1 MLTPQGYSS
10 VLRFLEEM
18 PTRNGTLLRYIL
30 PLFER
35 HFRAPVSLAIT
46 YQKTPGRGRKDT
58 WKYNYIVRDLPLYH
72 VDTYFNRF
80 FAFDL
85 LSRSQNIGGQPV
97 VSVTSLLT
105 PEERDAS
112 PYYQFLLE
120 MELPYQCCIFLYEE
134 EDLIATISLFRPETE
149 GDFTPEELEAFA
161 AIEPFL
167 SKRYLENKKNRE
179 HMSLSYHFDEYFSNL
194 PLGVALLNHNG
205 MILNA
210 NQSFN
215 EFAKIIHDN
224 GGIDES
230 FVTRNTANTSDRFL
244 YGQKLINFLGA
255 QVLFEPEKISL
266 NFLLSKFQFYT
277 KEISGQRRTVIDAG
291 ENLYL
296 LFLVRHDKV
305 HSEQILNAMKL
316 LTPRETAVLSYLA
329 AGMST
334 PQIAKEMGISPF
346 TVKTH
351 LQNIYS
357 KCNVSGR
364 SELLSKL
371 K

>member
-1 MLTPQGYSS
+1 MLTPQGYAS
-10 VLRFLEEM
+10 VLGFLQEM
-18 PTRNGTLLRYIL
+18 PTRNGTLLRDIL
-30 PLFER
+30 QLFER
-35 HFRAPVSLAIT
+35 HFHTPVSLAIT
-46 YQKTPGRGRKDT
+46 YQKTPGKNGKGS
-58 WKYNYIVRDLPLYH
+58 WKYNYIVRDLPLHH

-80 FAFDL
+80 FAFDRLCRSQYVGRQTVLSITDL
-85 LSRSQNIGGQPV
+85 LS
-97 VSVTSLLT
+97 
-105 PEERDAS
+105 PEEREGS

-120 MELPYQCCIFLYEE
+120 MGLPYQCCIFLYEE
-134 EDLIATISLFRPETE
+134 EDLIATIGLFRPEAE
-149 GDFTPEELEAFA
+149 GDFTPEELEAFS

-179 HMSLSYHFDEYFSNL
+179 RMSLSYHFDEYFSNL
-194 PLGVALLNHNG
+194 SLGVALLNHNG

-215 EFAKIIHDN
+215 DFAQFIHDH
-224 GGIDES
+224 GSIDES

-244 YGQKLINFLGA
+244 YGQKLINFLGS
-255 QVLFEPEKISL
+255 QVLFEPEKVSL
-266 NFLLSKFQFYT
+266 DFLLSKFQFHA

-296 LFLVRHDKV
+296 LFLVRQDKV
-305 HSEQILNAMKL
+305 HSEQMLNAMKL
-316 LTPRETAVLSYLA
+316 LTPRETAVLSCLA
-329 AGMST
+329 AGMSNT
-334 PQIAKEMGISPF
+334 QIAKEMSISPF

-357 KCNVSGR
+357 KCHVSGR
-364 SELLSKL
+364 NELLSKL

>member
-1 MLTPQGYSS
+1 MLTTQGYAS
-10 VLRFLEEM
+10 VLRFLQEM
-18 PTRNGTLLRYIL
+18 PTRNGTLLRDIL
-30 PLFER
+30 QLFER

-46 YQKTPGRGRKDT
+46 YQKTPGRNGRGA
-58 WKYNYIVRDLPLYH
+58 WKYNYIVRDLPLQH

-80 FAFDL
+80 FAFDRLCQSQLDGQSVVSITNL
-85 LSRSQNIGGQPV
+85 LS
-97 VSVTSLLT
+97 
-105 PEERDAS
+105 PEEREIS
-112 PYYQFLLE
+112 PYYQFLRE
-120 MELPYQCCIFLYEE
+120 MDLPYQCCIFLHEE
-134 EDLIATISLFRPETE
+134 EELIATISLFRPEAE
-149 GDFTPEELEAFA
+149 GDFTPEDLSAFA

-179 HMSLSYHFDEYFSNL
+179 RMSLTYHFDEYFSNL
-194 PLGVALLNHNG
+194 SMGVALLNHNG

-215 EFAKIIHDN
+215 DFAKFIHDH
-224 GGIDES
+224 GIIDES

-244 YGQKLINFLGA
+244 YGQKLINFLGS
-255 QVLFEPEKISL
+255 QVIFEPDTVSL
-266 NFLLSKFQFYT
+266 DFLLAKFQFYA

-296 LFLVRHDKV
+296 LFLVRQDKV
-305 HSEQILNAMKL
+305 HSEQMLNAMKL
-316 LTPRETAVLSYLA
+316 LTPRETAVLSCLA
-329 AGMST
+329 AGMSNT
-334 PQIAKEMGISPF
+334 LIAKEMSISPF

-357 KCNVSGR
+357 KCHVSGR

>member
-1 MLTPQGYSS
+1 MLTPQGYSA
-10 VLRFLEEM
+10 VLGFLQEM
-18 PTRNGTLLRYIL
+18 PTRNGTLLRDIL
-30 PLFER
+30 QLFER

-46 YQKTPGRGRKDT
+46 YPKTPGQSGKDT
-58 WKYNYIVRDLPLYH
+58 YNYIVRDLPLPH

-85 LSRSQNIGGQPV
+85 MSRLSYPPQSV
-97 VSVTSLLT
+97 VSITDLLS
-105 PEERDAS
+105 PEEQAAS

-120 MELPYQCCIFLYEE
+120 LGLPYQCCIFLYDA
-134 EDLIATISLFRPETE
+134 EDLIAAISLFRHEAE
-149 GDFTPEELEAFA
+149 GNFTPEELEAFA

-167 SKRYLENKKNRE
+167 TKRYLENRKNRE
-179 HMSLSYHFDEYFSNL
+179 QMSLSYHFDEYFSNL

-215 EFAKIIHDN
+215 EYAKFIHDH
-224 GGIDES
+224 GSIDES

-244 YGQKLINFLGA
+244 YGQKLINFLGSQA
-255 QVLFEPEKISL
+255 LFEPEKVVL
-266 NFLLSKFQFYT
+266 DFLLSKFLLYA
-277 KEISGQRRTVIDAG
+277 KEISGQRRTIIDAG

-305 HSEQILNAMKL
+305 HSEQMLNAMKL
-316 LTPRETAVLSYLA
+316 LTPRETAVLSCLA
-329 AGMST
+329 AGMSNT
-334 PQIAKEMGISPF
+334 QIAKDMNISPF

-357 KCNVSGR
+357 KCHVSGR

-371 K
+371 N